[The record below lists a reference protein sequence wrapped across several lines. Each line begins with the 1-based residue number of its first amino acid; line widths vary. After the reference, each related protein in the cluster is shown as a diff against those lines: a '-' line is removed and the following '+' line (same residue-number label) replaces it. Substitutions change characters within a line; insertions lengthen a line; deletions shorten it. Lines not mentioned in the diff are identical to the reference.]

1 MRSAAYSTTPAARM
15 PRGGERGGQAPAQ
28 ASAAAAIK
36 NPPTTADTEHDH
48 IVVTHGYALTFV
60 ITTWMMIPVEAAG
73 FASFATE
80 PGDE

>member
-1 MRSAAYSTTPAARM
+1 MPLAGELGSLPPALAA
-15 PRGGERGGQAPAQ
+15 
-28 ASAAAAIK
+28 AAAAIK
-36 NPPTTADTEHDH
+36 HRPTTADTEHDH